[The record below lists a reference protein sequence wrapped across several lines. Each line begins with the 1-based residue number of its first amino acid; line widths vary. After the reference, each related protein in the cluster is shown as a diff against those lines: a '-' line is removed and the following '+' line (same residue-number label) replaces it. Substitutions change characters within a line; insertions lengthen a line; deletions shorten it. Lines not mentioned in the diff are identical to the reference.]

1 MKNQAAN
8 NGTFIP
14 KPGFTVV
21 QNRVA
26 RDWNLSS
33 GALGLYTRIQSYI
46 TMENITLTKGSL
58 MERVPEGEYAF
69 NTAWNE
75 LKSKGYLFIHV
86 YPGEKGRFVYQYELR
101 PDNSGWDGAYL
112 FYHDRNG
119 DVKST
124 NLTRNKTETAEQP
137 AEKAAADHHPNY
149 HPGGNHHSGN
159 HCGGNRGGNIKLNH
173 KEKLIKTN
181 LSISPA
187 AEPPEGG
194 GEMDENALENI
205 VLPALTKHKSIP
217 QAYMAKPALMQAAIR
232 YLTGYDFRQQ
242 HPYQANGVTDD
253 ARQSA
258 FGLLNTCLTE
268 MCCATGAQSYRGA
281 LVTADK
287 VLAEISCASNGCEED
302 GLEPYVED
310 VLDTFLQAIT
320 TRKVKNLPQ
329 YMKSLLWTSLATY
342 KLNTISGITA
352 PYKEVKNVY
361 GLH

>member
-1 MKNQAAN
+1 MNRRSILAAYKKKSSHLQT
-8 NGTFIP
+8 GVT
-14 KPGFTVV
+14 GFKSG
-21 QNRVA
+21 
-26 RDWNLSS
+26 NLF
-33 GALGLYTRIQSYI
+33 
-46 TMENITLTKGSL
+46 K
-58 MERVPEGEYAF
+58 
-69 NTAWNE
+69 
-75 LKSKGYLFIHV
+75 
-86 YPGEKGRFVYQYELR
+86 KGRFVYQYELR

-124 NLTRNKTETAEQP
+124 NLTRNQTETAEQP

-149 HPGGNHHSGN
+149 YPGGNHHSGN

-181 LSISPA
+181 LSISSA
-187 AEPPEGG
+187 AELPENG

-217 QAYMAKPALMQAAIR
+217 QAYMAKPALMQTAIH

-268 MCCATGAQSYRGA
+268 MCCATGTQSYRGA

-329 YMKSLLWTSLATY
+329 YMKSLLWTSFATY